1 MNYTQIQQ
9 FLVLSKTMNMT
20 KAAKELYIPFQKLK
34 VKHFPLLL
42 FLSNAAGKVLFRQ
55 QQRRLKPAEQ

>member
-20 KAAKELYIPFQKLK
+20 KAAKELYITQ
-34 VKHFPLLL
+34 
-42 FLSNAAGKVLFRQ
+42 
-55 QQRRLKPAEQ
+55 PALTPWRKWKTSWG